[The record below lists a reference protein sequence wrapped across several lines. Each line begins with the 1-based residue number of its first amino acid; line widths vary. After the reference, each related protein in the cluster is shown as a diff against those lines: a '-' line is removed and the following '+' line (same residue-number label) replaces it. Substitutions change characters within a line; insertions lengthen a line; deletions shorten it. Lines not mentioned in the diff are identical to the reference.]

1 MRNERLRKDIILKP
15 IVNSCNLSNRVNKR
29 LTQDSSDE
37 QVLVTFPDSR
47 IEITLPVPAN
57 STWRKIY

>member
-1 MRNERLRKDIILKP
+1 MRNERLRKDMILKP

-47 IEITLPVPAN
+47 IEIRFLSLPILLGE
-57 STWRKIY
+57 KIY